1 MSFEKAFKTISAIL
15 VVVSAGGCLSQDFES
30 QSLAKYKLKNAN
42 TFTGFVLPGSKRPAA
57 ARRAQQ
63 IVRRG
68 SFPRGSFPRGS
79 FSFPRNGSMPTGGFS
94 TPRGG
99 FSAPKGQFSW
109 PTGAGG
115 FSQPKGG
122 FSWPNQNSGGFS
134 SPQNSGNGFSQ
145 PASGFSWPKG
155 N

>member
-1 MSFEKAFKTISAIL
+1 MSFEKAFKTISATLI
-15 VVVSAGGCLSQDFES
+15 VVSTGGCLSQDFES
-30 QSLAKYKLKNAN
+30 QSLAKYELKNAN

-57 ARRAQQ
+57 ARPAQQ
-63 IVRRG
+63 FVRRG
-68 SFPRGSFPRGS
+68 SFPRGR

-99 FSAPKGQFSW
+99 FSGPTGQFSW

-115 FSQPKGG
+115 FSQPRSG
-122 FSWPNQNSGGFS
+122 FSWPNQNRGGFS
-134 SPQNSGNGFSQ
+134 LPQNSRNGFSQ